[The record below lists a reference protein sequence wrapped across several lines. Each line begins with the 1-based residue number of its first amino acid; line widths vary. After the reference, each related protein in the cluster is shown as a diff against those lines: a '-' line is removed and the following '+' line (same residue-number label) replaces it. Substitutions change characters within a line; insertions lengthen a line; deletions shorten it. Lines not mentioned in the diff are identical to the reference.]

1 MTHQNPR
8 SIIKRNNELSKGI
21 FTKRTDDK
29 GGKRMKYIR
38 QYFGMRKELYILFWG
53 RVVTN
58 MGALIW
64 PMMTLILKNKLGYS
78 ASQIASIL
86 ILLGIAQLPCTLI
99 GGKLADRFN
108 KRNLIIICDM
118 VTVISYFICA
128 FLPMSEKVIP
138 LLALAAIFAQ
148 MEWPSY
154 DALVADLSSVED
166 RERAYSLNYLGV
178 NLGLVLAPTIGG
190 FLFAKHLS
198 LAFLISSVA
207 TFSSTVLI
215 FLFIKDITP
224 VKTQEVSGQYEEV
237 REGHSIWQVLWENK
251 LLMLFM
257 LCGGI
262 WMLVYNQF
270 NFLLP
275 LNLEQSY
282 GEQGAV
288 LFGTLTSVNA
298 FVVIVGTPILTRVM
312 VRIRDVERLLIG
324 QILIVI
330 GFSAYIFIQN
340 VLVVWFV
347 SMIVFTLGEICETL
361 GRQPYLTRRI
371 PASHRGRFSS
381 FYTVFA
387 GTFQLG
393 GQKVVGS
400 MADMMSMQNVW
411 LFIVIIGVMNVVG
424 YYILRQKDRKAFSL
438 LYK

>member
-1 MTHQNPR
+1 
-8 SIIKRNNELSKGI
+8 
-21 FTKRTDDK
+21 
-29 GGKRMKYIR
+29 MKYIR
-38 QYFGMRKELYILFWG
+38 QYMGMRKELYILFWG

-64 PMMTLILKNKLGYS
+64 PMMTLILKSKLGYS
-78 ASQIASIL
+78 ASQIAGIL
-86 ILLGIAQLPCTLI
+86 LVLGIAQLPCTLI

-108 KRNLIIICDM
+108 KRNLIIICDL
-118 VTVISYFICA
+118 VTVVSYFICA

-154 DALVADLSSVED
+154 DALVADLSSAEE

-190 FLFAKHLS
+190 FLFANHLS

-215 FLFIKDITP
+215 FFFIRDITP
-224 VKTQEVSGQYEEV
+224 VKSQEVFGQYEEV
-237 REGHSIWQVLWENK
+237 REGHSIWRVLRENK
-251 LLMLFM
+251 LLILFM

-262 WMLVYNQF
+262 WTLVYSQF
-270 NFLLP
+270 NFLIP
-275 LNLEQSY
+275 LNLEQYY

-288 LFGTLTSVNA
+288 WFGTLTSVNA

-312 VRIRDVERLLIG
+312 TRIRDVERLLIG
-324 QILIVI
+324 QILVVI
-330 GFSAYIFIQN
+330 GLAAYAVVQN
-340 VLVVWFV
+340 VLVVYFV
-347 SMIVFTLGEICETL
+347 SMIVFTIGEICETL

-371 PASHRGRFSS
+371 PSSHRGRFSS
-381 FYTVFA
+381 CYTVFA
-387 GTFQLG
+387 GAFQLY
-393 GQKVVGS
+393 GQQIVGN
-400 MADMMSMQNVW
+400 MADVMPMQKVW
-411 LFIVIIGVMNVVG
+411 LFVVIIGALNSAGSFV
-424 YYILRQKDRKAFSL
+424 LRQRDKKVFSL

>member
-1 MTHQNPR
+1 MR
-8 SIIKRNNELSKGI
+8 
-21 FTKRTDDK
+21 
-29 GGKRMKYIR
+29 YIR

-64 PMMTLILKNKLGYS
+64 PMMTLILKSKLGYS

-86 ILLGIAQLPCTLI
+86 IILGIAQFPFTLI
-99 GGKLADRFN
+99 GGKLADRYN

-128 FLPMSEKVIP
+128 FLPVSEKWIP

-154 DALVADLSSVED
+154 DALVADLSSSEE
-166 RERAYSLNYLGV
+166 REKAYSLNYLGG

-190 FLFAKHLS
+190 FLFANHLS
-198 LAFLISSVA
+198 LAFLINSFA

-215 FLFIKDITP
+215 FFFIKDITP
-224 VKTQEVSGQYEEV
+224 VKTKEMTQKYEGTRDGDSV
-237 REGHSIWQVLWENK
+237 WKILWENK
-251 LLMLFM
+251 LLILFM

-262 WMLVYNQF
+262 WTLVYRQLD
-270 NFLLP
+270 FLIP

-298 FVVIVGTPILTRVM
+298 LVVIVGTPILTKIMECV
-312 VRIRDVERLLIG
+312 RDVERLLIG
-324 QILIVI
+324 QVLIIL
-330 GFSAYIFIQN
+330 GLSAYALVQN
-340 VLVVWFV
+340 VLVIYFV
-347 SMIVFTLGEICETL
+347 SMVVFTFGEISGTL
-361 GRQPYLTRRI
+361 GNQPYLTRRI

-381 FYTVFA
+381 FYTMVTGA
-387 GTFQLG
+387 FQLG

-400 MADMMSMQNVW
+400 MVDVMSLQTVW
-411 LFIVIIGVMNVVG
+411 KYIVVIGILNVVG
-424 YYILRQKDRKAFSL
+424 YLILCRRDRKTFSL
-438 LYK
+438 FYQ